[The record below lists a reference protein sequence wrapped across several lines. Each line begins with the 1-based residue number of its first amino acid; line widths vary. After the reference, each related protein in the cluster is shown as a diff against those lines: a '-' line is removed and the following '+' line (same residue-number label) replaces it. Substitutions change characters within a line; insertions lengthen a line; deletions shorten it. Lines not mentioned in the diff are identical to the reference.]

1 MLKIIT
7 TVCPVT
13 GKHQTRMTEQS
24 FRRMCAMMQEREEN
38 SYCREKCRGKVLPQ
52 ELELIDL
59 KNQQGAEDMGSAKY
73 INGKCHVCGETKS
86 IKSAMGKQVCSYCDG
101 VWRQINKRPESVL
114 EALKEKMGDQW
125 VLYRLPQKAEQ
136 VPAEASATDELVAE
150 LRAELATAHKQIDY
164 LEEQFDAQ
172 VDINKRAE
180 AELAELRA
188 GTVVGELKTDL
199 ESRDSILLDL
209 LMRAISGDH
218 PAGIVNA
225 ISRLR
230 GQP

>member
-1 MLKIIT
+1 MLKIMT

-13 GKHQTRMTEQS
+13 GKHPTRMTEQS

-38 SYCREKCRGKVLPQ
+38 IYCRGTCRGKVLPP

-59 KNQQGAEDMGSAKY
+59 KNQQGAEDMGSVKY
-73 INGKCHVCGETKS
+73 VNGKCHVCGETKGV
-86 IKSAMGKQVCSYCDG
+86 KNALGKQVCSNCDG
-101 VWRQINKRPESVL
+101 VWRQINKRPESVF
-114 EALKEKMGDQW
+114 EALREKMGDQW
-125 VLYRLPQKAEQ
+125 VLYRLPVAEP

-150 LRAELATAHKQIDY
+150 LREELATAHKQIDY
-164 LEEQFDAQ
+164 LEEQFDTQ

-180 AELAELRA
+180 AELAELRS
-188 GTVVGELKTDL
+188 GTVVADQRPDH
-199 ESRDSILLDL
+199 ESRDALLLDL
-209 LMRAISGDH
+209 ALRVMGGDH
-218 PAGIVNA
+218 PAGICNA